1 MPVTG
6 RVTFHDLQLR
16 MNGQFPR
23 EQAQHVIRVI
33 VKPNKKQ

>member
-6 RVTFHDLQLR
+6 RVTFHDLQLG

-23 EQAQHVIRVI
+23 EQAQHVIGVI
-33 VKPNKKQ
+33 V